1 MEYLKNVSNKI
12 IGGLG
17 ESILPGDS
25 ILYTDE
31 LRRHPAVKFYL
42 SHKILKLT
50 DDAKVE
56 DAEEA
61 PGVSDE
67 EKRRIAQEAVAA
79 YQKEL
84 EEKERRERLRQE
96 EILEIKKMK
105 KKSDLEA
112 KAVELGVELTGSDT
126 NEQLQEKL
134 IARVQQ

>member
-1 MEYLKNVSNKI
+1 MQYLKNVSNKI

-17 ESILPGDS
+17 GSLLPGD
-25 ILYTDE
+25 IIPYTDK
-31 LRRHPAVKFYL
+31 LREHPTVEFYL
-42 SHKILKLT
+42 SHKILRLT
-50 DDAKVE
+50 DGAEGEGAAE
-56 DAEEA
+56 D

-84 EEKERRERLRQE
+84 EEREQRERRRQE
-96 EILEIKKMK
+96 TILEIKKMK
-105 KKSDLEA
+105 KKSELEA

-134 IARVQQ
+134 IAKVQQ